1 MRQGFMDKYNQELRF
16 QEKFKALRNIVFDSP
31 AMLTEKVFHLLKY
44 DTKNEAYFQANASDF
59 ITNMRKTCWEQRKL
73 MESKFTNEALLM
85 LLQDYDYSLLEPNAA
100 ICKFIED
107 NQTNLYNL
115 FLSNTQSW
123 RSTAGKE
130 FECTL
135 SLLLQHAGVKAE
147 LQSMS
152 GKEEKLPKAVNF
164 VIPSARVYRSS
175 PTKVILL
182 SAKTTLR
189 ERWQEI
195 SGEMKRTNVSH
206 IYLATLDENITNDTF
221 SKLEKLNIILV
232 TTKGNKA
239 YYQRSNILSF
249 EEFIAMALKQ
259 CQS

>member
-1 MRQGFMDKYNQELRF
+1 MDKYNQELRF
-16 QEKFKALRNIVFDSP
+16 QEKFKGLRYKIFDSP
-31 AMLTEKVFHLLKY
+31 ADLTEKVFHLLKY
-44 DTKNEAYFQANASDF
+44 DNKNEAYFQANASDF

-73 MESKFTNEALLM
+73 MESKFTNKALLM

-107 NQTNLYNL
+107 NQNNLYNL
-115 FLSNTQSW
+115 FLSNTQSR

-135 SLLLQHAGVKAE
+135 ALLLQRAGVKAE
-147 LQSMS
+147 AQSKI
-152 GKEEKLPKAVNF
+152 GKEENLSKAVDF
-164 VIPSARVYRSS
+164 VIPSARVYKQS

-189 ERWQEI
+189 ERWQEVSDEI
-195 SGEMKRTNVSH
+195 KRTSVSH
-206 IYLATLDENITNDTF
+206 IYLATLDETITNDTF

-239 YYQRSNILSF
+239 SYQNSNILSF